1 LLIRRVEVAE
11 LDVITIPT
19 RGDIPGNPLSQTLPI
34 APHILFCYCWRCILT
49 PSRDLAYIEAA
60 APHQSYLCA
69 TPPTVISRKVF
80 SREYAS
86 LPYGIAVYRICPAVV
101 AWIMAFKD
109 FESIVVVWKAAG

>member
-34 APHILFCYCWRCILT
+34 APHILFCYCWRCIFT
-49 PSRDLAYIEAA
+49 PSRDLAYIE
-60 APHQSYLCA
+60 L
-69 TPPTVISRKVF
+69 PPPINPICVQLLQQLFRGKYFPVK
-80 SREYAS
+80 YAS
-86 LPYGIAVYRICPAVV
+86 LPYEIAVYRICPAVV